1 VTPRYSMADRTAL
14 VSGASSG
21 IGAHLA
27 KLFGAAGANVVLGA
41 RRTDMTDAIA
51 NQITA
56 SGGNALAIPMDVTD
70 EDSVIAAFDAAELEF
85 GVVDSIIANAGVAA
99 GGRSTDIPLK
109 HVQRVVDTNFTGAY
123 LTAREGAKRLI
134 ASGSREKEN
143 GRIVII
149 GSITSLLHGEGDSA
163 YAALKAGV
171 AHLGRNMAR
180 EWVRQGIN
188 VNTVHPGYIDTEINA
203 DWYETEGG
211 KQQIAAF
218 NRRRLT
224 DLDALD
230 DPVLFLSSDA
240 SKMVTGSEIIV
251 DDGQWL

>member
-1 VTPRYSMADRTAL
+1 MTPRYSMAGRTAL
-14 VSGASSG
+14 ISGASSG

-27 KLFGAAGANVVLGA
+27 RLFGTAGAKVILGA
-41 RRTDMTDAIA
+41 RRTDMTEDLTDEIK
-51 NQITA
+51 A
-56 SGGNALAIPMDVTD
+56 SGGTALAVPMDVTD
-70 EDSVIAAFDAAELEF
+70 EDSVVAAFDKAEKEF
-85 GVVDSIIANAGVAA
+85 GIVDTIIANAGVAA

-109 HVQRVVDTNFTGAY
+109 YVRRVVDTNFTGVY

-188 VNTVHPGYIDTEINA
+188 VNTVHPGYIDTEINS
-203 DWYETEGG
+203 DWYETDGG
-211 KQQIAAF
+211 KEQIATF

-224 DLDALD
+224 DLEALS